1 MRPESQSASVVL
13 FGVGN
18 ECLQNGEW
26 EQWFHVSA
34 FLLSMPRGAFLMRGT
49 CMVCLRIRAAY
60 SNRVMI
66 PAARP
71 TPHRVPAGLKAR
83 RHVGDTRLC
92 LRETQVYGSMP

>member
-1 MRPESQSASVVL
+1 MARLWQNLWVEEAARTENEQQSEKVASTAVRVAMSPKEKL
-13 FGVGN
+13 IAG
-18 ECLQNGEW
+18 
-26 EQWFHVSA
+26 
-34 FLLSMPRGAFLMRGT
+34 
-49 CMVCLRIRAAY
+49 CLRIRAAY